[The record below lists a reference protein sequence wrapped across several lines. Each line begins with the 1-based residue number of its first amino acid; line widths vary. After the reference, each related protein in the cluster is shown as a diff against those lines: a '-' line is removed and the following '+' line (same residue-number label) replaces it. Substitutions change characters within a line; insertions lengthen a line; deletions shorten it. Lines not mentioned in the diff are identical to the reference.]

1 MGQRMDLDMAGL
13 SQAVDAL
20 RVQAETVEMGRYE
33 IGRSDISTFS
43 TVSGFRNVG
52 LRLGRISDFYS
63 PEALGALADR
73 CCVSAQRR

>member
-43 TVSGFRNVG
+43 TVPGFYGVG
-52 LRLGRISDFYS
+52 LQLERISEFY
-63 PEALGALADR
+63 PPKA
-73 CCVSAQRR
+73 